1 MDSIYWFNMTR
12 EHYFR
17 VQEWAWWR
25 WWCNGVPGFS
35 FCNLLPASRRLFLTS
50 PGSWDWVQRRKWC
63 LWHWLFQWFLLV
75 YSEVLVLRCRVL
87 VEDCCKND
95 ALQNVKSRF
104 IDRWIFFSTPYFSGA
119 LSSGGTATGT
129 SEQLEEAGL
138 SEASMLWPAPRLM
151 MWPFYSG
158 TASSPFASVWGVV

>member
-1 MDSIYWFNMTR
+1 MQSTDGFNLLYWFNMTR

-17 VQEWAWWR
+17 VQEWAWW
-25 WWCNGVPGFS
+25 CNGVPGLS
-35 FCNLLPASRRLFLTS
+35 FCQNLLPASRRLFLTS

-63 LWHWLFQWFLLV
+63 FWHWLFQWFLLV

-104 IDRWIFFSTPYFSGA
+104 IDRWIFFSNA
-119 LSSGGTATGT
+119 LFFGSTFIRRHSHWHFRATWRSWSLRGIDALT
-129 SEQLEEAGL
+129 CPSAYDVAFL
-138 SEASMLWPAPRLM
+138 
-151 MWPFYSG
+151 
-158 TASSPFASVWGVV
+158 